1 MYKVKPNVGM
11 MFKFQFH
18 YENGERVDLQKA
30 TNAIVEIR
38 TVDSSSNITS
48 SFADDFGYDL
58 TNNCMW
64 VRFSADAVVTV
75 GNVVSANLT
84 VQIRNT
90 TGAYE
95 YITTAAFVNLFVI
108 SNDDDAASVNGVI
121 IDKPVKLSAAGL
133 SITAHSPYIN
143 ADGYWVYYSDDNNT
157 WIVSTYKATND
168 VIVDKDSI
176 THLKDG
182 VGNGSLVST
191 NDDKS
196 SAGNTAAGLNC
207 ISLGSSNSNAGTS
220 DVVLL
225 GNGNR
230 AKSSAINAVGVA
242 GADVDASVAF
252 AVGQGRIGNSRDPK
266 NVFAISPYGD
276 ISYRPNTDTDRLT
289 NLQSTLNLGFI
300 NNLSYNKTSKKISY
314 YVYTPNENF
323 PSEHKQ
329 YTIDLST
336 LVSGDK
342 TVTDTTYNSTTN
354 AITVTYNDGTTSTF
368 TLNEG
373 GKIST
378 YVKSFVR
385 TFQAASPVCFDAVT
399 DQDGTTKTLFSPA
412 LFMKEPQTSLV
423 LDNVYTGNSGGQ
435 TEYFKWFYDQYQI
448 TESTSSAI
456 NTFFN
461 LPIDFATKPDC
472 TPFVSSH
479 VIVPTLSCMNGALAL
494 YQKKLTAGTNITI
507 TDAGVISAA
516 GGSSS
521 YLFYNG
527 AGKYNKQ
534 SGSEV
539 ELVGHRTTGN
549 GIILGDYNPNASV
562 PQLASGENSMAFGY
576 ANQATA
582 SYAVGIGNTNTV
594 SATYSFGVGYLNTV
608 SAANSYAIG
617 QNNNVGTSASYSMIV
632 GYKNTAN
639 NQYSMI
645 FGNECVSNGN
655 NSTLVGY
662 GLKSD
667 ANYQFVIGQYN
678 DNSNEHIFEIGFG
691 QSDSQRSNLLYVD
704 YDGDL
709 HCKGDIYYKK
719 SVLTT
724 DVSNGVLSISSLAR
738 FINISTSNGTIT
750 SINDTSTAYSAG
762 DEITLYGTFTYNV
775 DGSSLK
781 VTDGAL
787 KIIYTGTKFV
797 RLY

>member
-108 SNDDDAASVNGVI
+108 SNDDDASSVNGVI

-143 ADGYWVYYSDDNNT
+143 ADGYWVYYSDDNST

-176 THLKDG
+176 THLKDS

-196 SAGNTAAGLNC
+196 SAGNTAVGLNC
-207 ISLGSSNSNAGTS
+207 ISLGSKNSNAGTS

-230 AKSSAINAVGVA
+230 AKSSARNAVGVA
-242 GADVDASVAF
+242 GADVDGSVAF
-252 AVGQGRIGNSRDPK
+252 AVGQGILGNAGNPK
-266 NVFAISPYGD
+266 NVFAVGGDGD
-276 ISYRPNTDTDRLT
+276 IQYRPSTDADRLT
-289 NLQSTLNLGFI
+289 NLQDTLNLGFI
-300 NNLSYNKTSKKISY
+300 DNLSYNKTSKKISY

-329 YTIDLST
+329 HTIDLST

-342 TVTDTTYNSTTN
+342 TVTDTSYNSTTN
-354 AITVTYNDGTTSTF
+354 EITVTYNDGTTSTF
-368 TLNEG
+368 TLNDG

-378 YVKSFVR
+378 YVQSFVR
-385 TFQAASPVCFDAVT
+385 TFQEASPVCFDAVT

-423 LDNVYTGNSGGQ
+423 LDNVYTGTSGGQ

-472 TPFVSSH
+472 TPFDSSH
-479 VIVPTLSCMNGALAL
+479 VIVPTLSCMNGALGKYLPLAGGTL
-494 YQKKLTAGTNITI
+494 TGDLLFSVSGNATRGIYGTAGDSDAWRVVGGATASDAGWMEIATSDNGNEPIYARQYRGVYNIIVHSATILDASGNTSFPGTVTASAFSGNASSATKAVQDGSGNVITSTYATKTELSNHTSNYIKSNTWNWSGEAPQGTGSTVRKIASITDMSYLEIDGVNSVGTTVNKAIIKISMAYINGIIISNNSTAGTSFGYVITSTTSGNNGKVNIDLYLQERDGENYYNI
-507 TDAGVISAA
+507 FVSKLVGSAISFESPSAA
-516 GGSSS
+516 
-521 YLFYNG
+521 
-527 AGKYNKQ
+527 AITAP
-534 SGSEV
+534 SGYV
-539 ELVGHRTTGN
+539 
-549 GIILGDYNPNASV
+549 
-562 PQLASGENSMAFGY
+562 
-576 ANQATA
+576 
-582 SYAVGIGNTNTV
+582 
-594 SATYSFGVGYLNTV
+594 
-608 SAANSYAIG
+608 AI
-617 QNNNVGTSASYSMIV
+617 S
-632 GYKNTAN
+632 
-639 NQYSMI
+639 
-645 FGNECVSNGN
+645 
-655 NSTLVGY
+655 
-662 GLKSD
+662 
-667 ANYQFVIGQYN
+667 
-678 DNSNEHIFEIGFG
+678 
-691 QSDSQRSNLLYVD
+691 
-704 YDGDL
+704 
-709 HCKGDIYYKK
+709 
-719 SVLTT
+719 
-724 DVSNGVLSISSLAR
+724 
-738 FINISTSNGTIT
+738 
-750 SINDTSTAYSAG
+750 
-762 DEITLYGTFTYNV
+762 
-775 DGSSLK
+775 
-781 VTDGAL
+781 
-787 KIIYTGTKFV
+787 
-797 RLY
+797 